1 MSRLRAPTGIKVAP
15 IPYED
20 FQGLDTSRD
29 PVGLD
34 TGEKQ
39 HFVVATTPTA
49 TFGATLSATPVQ
61 TSMKT

>member
-1 MSRLRAPTGIKVAP
+1 MSRPRAPTGIKVAP

-39 HFVVATTPTA
+39 HFVVCNNAHCD
-49 TFGATLSATPVQ
+49 FGATLSATPVQ